1 MNVTIERIAR
11 VALTRDEWSLY
22 DIEGSGAAAAGLN
35 AAAELVIESSS
46 NADEAIRLFAPMLAK
61 WADFGASDTEPYW
74 VAVDLFNHV
83 FGANI

>member
-11 VALTRDEWSLY
+11 VSLTRGEWSLY
-22 DIEGSGAAAAGLN
+22 DIEGSDAAAAGLN

-46 NADEAIRLFAPMLAK
+46 NADEAIRLFAPMLSK
-61 WADFGASDTEPYW
+61 WSDFGASDTEPYW